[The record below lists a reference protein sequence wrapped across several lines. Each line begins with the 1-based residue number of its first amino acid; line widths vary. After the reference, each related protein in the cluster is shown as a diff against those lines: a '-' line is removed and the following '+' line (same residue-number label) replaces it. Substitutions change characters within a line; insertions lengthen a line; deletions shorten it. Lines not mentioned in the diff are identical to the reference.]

1 MRSRYKVI
9 TACLCSV
16 LFLGLMFFFHGYEP
30 AWELWNIP
38 TLTPHFADLRVIT
51 YGAESYRQGY
61 DPMVENPAAPTGI
74 LLNYPRIWQLLYP
87 LGLKESHTT
96 VLGLLVILSYLAG
109 ICLVLP
115 NAKNQTLILVFAAVL
130 SPAALMGV
138 ERANIDLLMFF
149 LIASSV
155 VVAQRSQLGSALLV
169 GVAFLL
175 KLFPLFG
182 WFSLLKFGKSKFI
195 RYSLIA
201 LGAVLLYS
209 YATFRD
215 LALISEGTPRGV
227 FLSYGMN
234 VFWMDLAEL
243 DKSQGA
249 NAKVMSYLLLI
260 VIVVLASYALFDRD
274 ESLEKQSEGMSLDAF
289 RAGAGIYLATFLI
302 GNNWDYRLIFLIFTL
317 PQLVLWSQ
325 RKDFI
330 AWLARTI
337 IAAILISF
345 WHMFIVKLFRPIT
358 DGYRLAFKLDELANW
373 LVFAGL
379 AWLSL
384 RSAPLWVKELVMK
397 LFPMSPAQAPAPA
410 KPNPADRRG

>member
-1 MRSRYKVI
+1 MKERLKVI
-9 TACLCSV
+9 SGCVAAVMFMCIV
-16 LFLGLMFFFHGYEP
+16 FLAKGYEP

-149 LIASSV
+149 LIASSL
-155 VVAQRSQLGSALLV
+155 VVAQRSQLGSALLI
-169 GVAFLL
+169 GAAFLL
-175 KLFPLFG
+175 KLFPLFS

-243 DKSQGA
+243 DKAQGA
-249 NAKVMSYLLLI
+249 IAKVIAYLLLI
-260 VIVVLASYALFDRD
+260 IIAVIASYALFDRD
-274 ESLEKQSEGMSLDAF
+274 ETLEKQSEGMSLDAF

-330 AWLARTI
+330 AYLVWII

-358 DGYRLAFKLDELANW
+358 NGYQLAFRLDELANW

-379 AWLSL
+379 SWLSL
-384 RSAPLWVKELVMK
+384 RSAPLWVKEMVMK
-397 LFPMSPAQAPAPA
+397 LLPMGPASSPTAA
-410 KPNPADRRG
+410 KPTPGDRRN

>member
-9 TACLCSV
+9 AASLCSA
-16 LFLGLMFFFHGYEP
+16 LFLCLMFLFHGYEP

-38 TLTPHFADLRVIT
+38 TLTPHFADFRVIT

-61 DPMVENPAAPTGI
+61 DPMMENPAAPTGV
-74 LLNYPRIWQLLYP
+74 LMNYPRLWQLLYP
-87 LGLKESHTT
+87 LGLRESHTT
-96 VLGLLVILSYLAG
+96 ALGLLVILSYLAG

-115 NAKNQTLILVFAAVL
+115 NAKNLTLILVFAAVL
-130 SPAALMGV
+130 SPAALLGV

-155 VVAQRSQLGSALLV
+155 VAAQRSQLWPALLV
-169 GVAFLL
+169 GAAFLL

-182 WFSLLKFGKSKFI
+182 WCSLLKLGKSKFI

-215 LALISEGTPRGV
+215 LALISEGTPRGTSI
-227 FLSYGMN
+227 SYGMN
-234 VFWMDLAEL
+234 VYWMNLAEL
-243 DKSQGA
+243 DGAQGA
-249 NAKVMSYLLLI
+249 NAKVMTYLLLI
-260 VIVVLASYALFDRD
+260 VIAVIASYALFDRD

-289 RAGAGIYLATFLI
+289 RAGAGIDLGTFLI

-330 AWLARTI
+330 AHLARII

-358 DGYRLAFKLDELANW
+358 NGYRLAFRLDELANW

-384 RSAPLWVKELVMK
+384 RSVPLWVKELVMK
-397 LFPMSPAQAPAPA
+397 LFPMEPASSPTMA
-410 KPNPADRRG
+410 KPNPAERRN

>member
-9 TACLCSV
+9 AACLCST

-38 TLTPHFADLRVIT
+38 TITPHFADARVIT
-51 YGAESYRQGY
+51 YGAESYRLGY
-61 DPMVENPAAPTGI
+61 DPMVENPAAPTGV

-96 VLGLLVILSYLAG
+96 ALGLLVILSYLVG
-109 ICLVLP
+109 LCLVLP
-115 NAKNQTLILVFAAVL
+115 NAKNKTLLLVFAAVL

-149 LIASSV
+149 IIASSIV
-155 VVAQRSQLGSALLV
+155 AAQRSPLGSALLV
-169 GVAFLL
+169 GAGFLL
-175 KLFPLFG
+175 KLFPLFA
-182 WFSLLKFGKSKFI
+182 WFSLVKFGKSKFA

-234 VFWMDLAEL
+234 VYWMDLGEVDAAA
-243 DKSQGA
+243 GT
-249 NAKVMSYLLLI
+249 NAKVLAYLLLI
-260 VIVVLASYALFDRD
+260 VIAVIASYTLFDRD
-274 ESLEKQSEGMSLDAF
+274 ESLEKQTEAMSLDAF
-289 RAGAGIYLATFLI
+289 RAGAGIYLSTFLI

-330 AWLARTI
+330 SKFSRVI

-358 DGYRLAFKLDELANW
+358 DGYQLAFKLDELANW

-384 RSAPLWVKELVMK
+384 RSAPLWVKELAQK
-397 LFPMSPAQAPAPA
+397 LFPAGPAQPMP
-410 KPNPADRRG
+410 PQNR